1 MKIFKIFSLLAVA
14 VLAMTACSNEDDN
27 NDGKNDVPTG
37 NLEKIVNEW
46 RLDSVNGVE
55 AEFTVYLHLKDD
67 SSFDMYQMVYTNQ
80 YQFYQGTYTLTK
92 NVLAGSY
99 LGGKTWKCDYKVS
112 ISEDEQQMTLV
123 SVEDESITCVYEA
136 TTIPESVKS
145 EAVVTRAAGV
155 EPML

>member
-1 MKIFKIFSLLAVA
+1 
-14 VLAMTACSNEDDN
+14 
-27 NDGKNDVPTG
+27 
-37 NLEKIVNEW
+37 
-46 RLDSVNGVE
+46 
-55 AEFTVYLHLKDD
+55 
-67 SSFDMYQMVYTNQ
+67 MYQMVYTNQ